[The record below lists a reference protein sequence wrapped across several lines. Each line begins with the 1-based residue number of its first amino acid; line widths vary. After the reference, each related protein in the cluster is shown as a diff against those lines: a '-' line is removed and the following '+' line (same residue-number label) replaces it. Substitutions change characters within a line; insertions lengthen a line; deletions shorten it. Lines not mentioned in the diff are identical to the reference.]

1 MRLFINAPYLP
12 ILSKANFLYTSHR
25 SLYNPDKPGIEQGKV
40 KHRECYM
47 YECLS
52 CKTIPFVINF
62 TAIIKIKSLNPSF
75 KVYNSHQRL
84 RCGLTCFL
92 WTCLF
97 PGFRLMTVIQLAI
110 AIQAIQAIQALRFP
124 GILILA
130 QSITTPPSFDDA
142 VVGCSECCFL
152 GGHISK
158 KTDVLGASCDHLEHR

>member
-1 MRLFINAPYLP
+1 MHTEAHLFSVPNDCLWYDKLWGPSQRVVTLFINAPYLP

-52 CKTIPFVINF
+52 CKSIPFVINF
-62 TAIIKIKSLNPSF
+62 TAIIKIKSLDPSF
-75 KVYNSHQRL
+75 KVYISHHRL
-84 RCGLTCFL
+84 RCGLTCFP

-110 AIQAIQAIQALRFP
+110 AI
-124 GILILA
+124 
-130 QSITTPPSFDDA
+130 
-142 VVGCSECCFL
+142 
-152 GGHISK
+152 
-158 KTDVLGASCDHLEHR
+158 